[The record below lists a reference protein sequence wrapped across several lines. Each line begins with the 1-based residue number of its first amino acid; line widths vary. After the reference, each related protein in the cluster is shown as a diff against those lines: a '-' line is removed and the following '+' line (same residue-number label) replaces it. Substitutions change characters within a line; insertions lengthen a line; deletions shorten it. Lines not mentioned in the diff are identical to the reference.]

1 MVGKYYWIWN
11 PKQGLNGGFSAIP
24 ANQSYILNPFNAF
37 VAEAKGYPNN
47 AIFVPEESKTS
58 LWNEHPDS
66 INLFEA
72 NNGFNIELGLYSENI
87 FWDRMVLLE
96 DAGVRNSKDSMD
108 GLKLFNPDL
117 NLYSLSSDNQ
127 KLSVD
132 ARKLDNSAVI
142 PIRIETNQ
150 YRNYYFKVNQA
161 FLPKDNLLVLHDRYT
176 NKFLPLQKDSI
187 YHFSIDTI
195 SIAKTSLMGRFDI
208 SKLYP
213 RENFND
219 LIHQLTIKIYPN
231 PVSNELN
238 IGIKSGKKES
248 TQLKIYSVSGALLK
262 SINIGQ
268 IQFGTVKIN
277 VSDLNN
283 GNYILQVNSGN
294 NQQSLR
300 FIKQ

>member
-1 MVGKYYWIWN
+1 
-11 PKQGLNGGFSAIP
+11 
-24 ANQSYILNPFNAF
+24 
-37 VAEAKGYPNN
+37 
-47 AIFVPEESKTS
+47 
-58 LWNEHPDS
+58 
-66 INLFEA
+66 
-72 NNGFNIELGLYSENI
+72 
-87 FWDRMVLLE
+87 
-96 DAGVRNSKDSMD
+96 
-108 GLKLFNPDL
+108 
-117 NLYSLSSDNQ
+117 
-127 KLSVD
+127 
-132 ARKLDNSAVI
+132 
-142 PIRIETNQ
+142 
-150 YRNYYFKVNQA
+150 
-161 FLPKDNLLVLHDRYT
+161 
-176 NKFLPLQKDSI
+176 
-187 YHFSIDTI
+187 
-195 SIAKTSLMGRFDI
+195 MGRFDI